1 MRKKSLWIFLA
12 VLIIVTTSAIFL
24 FLQSSSPEHSVK
36 QFFKSFKTQD
46 KESMRHVYTADILS
60 IAQNRLE
67 EAVASGIDA
76 SIEQDSTSA
85 EDLQKEQD
93 SVLAEDSPKE
103 QERASAEDL
112 QKEQERATAENLPK
126 TQDSATAGNL
136 PKKQD
141 SATAEDLPKGDL
153 SPNATNDQTEAD
165 KEGSAKERYDNKAKE
180 KYDSKA
186 IVSEAQKKILD
197 FEYDIKSSEVSGNQA
212 SVVVEIT
219 SYELGNAYREWYLES
234 KQIKFSG
241 EGSSGRKNIALR
253 LNLLEQKFKESTKTY
268 KSVFEIKLTKKH
280 GDWLISDMGD
290 SYEFLRAVSGAFIYS

>member
-12 VLIIVTTSAIFL
+12 ILIIVTTSAIFL
-24 FLQSSSPEHSVK
+24 FLQSSTPEHSVK

-60 IAQNRLE
+60 IAQNSLE
-67 EAVASGIDA
+67 AAVASGIDA

-85 EDLQKEQD
+85 EDL
-93 SVLAEDSPKE
+93 PKE
-103 QERASAEDL
+103 QERATAEDL
-112 QKEQERATAENLPK
+112 QKEQERTSAEDLPK
-126 TQDSATAGNL
+126 TQY
-136 PKKQD
+136 

-153 SPNATNDQTEAD
+153 SPNATNDQTEAS
-165 KEGSAKERYDNKAKE
+165 KESSAKEKHDNKAKG

-212 SVVVEIT
+212 NVVVEII
-219 SYELGNAYREWYLES
+219 SYELGNAYKEWYLES
-234 KQIKFSG
+234 KQIKFSD
-241 EGSSGRKNIALR
+241 EGSSGRKNIDLR
-253 LNLLEQKFKESTKTY
+253 LNLLEQKFKESPKTY
-268 KSVFEIKLTKKH
+268 KSVFEVKLTKKH
-280 GDWLISDMGD
+280 GDWMISDVGD

>member
-12 VLIIVTTSAIFL
+12 VLIIVAASAIFL
-24 FLQSSSPEHSVK
+24 FLQSSTPEHSVK

-60 IAQNRLE
+60 IAQNSLE
-67 EAVASGIDA
+67 AAVASGIDA
-76 SIEQDSTSA
+76 SIEQ
-85 EDLQKEQD
+85 
-93 SVLAEDSPKE
+93 
-103 QERASAEDL
+103 
-112 QKEQERATAENLPK
+112 ERATAE
-126 TQDSATAGNL
+126 
-136 PKKQD
+136 
-141 SATAEDLPKGDL
+141 
-153 SPNATNDQTEAD
+153 
-165 KEGSAKERYDNKAKE
+165 EG

-219 SYELGNAYREWYLES
+219 SYELGDAYREWYLES

-241 EGSSGRKNIALR
+241 EGSSGRKNVTLR

-280 GDWLISDMGD
+280 GDWMISDMGD

>member
-1 MRKKSLWIFLA
+1 MRKKSLWIFLT
-12 VLIIVTTSAIFL
+12 VLIIVAVSAIFL
-24 FLQSSSPEHSVK
+24 FLQSSIPEHSVK

-76 SIEQDSTSA
+76 AIEQES
-85 EDLQKEQD
+85 
-93 SVLAEDSPKE
+93 
-103 QERASAEDL
+103 ASA
-112 QKEQERATAENLPK
+112 R
-126 TQDSATAGNL
+126 
-136 PKKQD
+136 
-141 SATAEDLPKGDL
+141 
-153 SPNATNDQTEAD
+153 
-165 KEGSAKERYDNKAKE
+165 

-280 GDWLISDMGD
+280 GDWMISDMGD

>member
-12 VLIIVTTSAIFL
+12 VLIIVIASAIFL

-60 IAQNRLE
+60 ITQNSLE

-76 SIEQDSTSA
+76 SIEQA
-85 EDLQKEQD
+85 
-93 SVLAEDSPKE
+93 SV
-103 QERASAEDL
+103 SAEDL
-112 QKEQERATAENLPK
+112 QKEQERATAE
-126 TQDSATAGNL
+126 DL
-136 PKKQD
+136 PKKQA
-141 SATAEDLPKGDL
+141 SATVENLPKGDL
-153 SPNATNDQTEAD
+153 PSNATNDQTEAD
-165 KEGSAKERYDNKAKE
+165 QEKESPAREKYDKKANE

-186 IVSEAQKKILD
+186 IVSEAEKKFFD
-197 FEYDIKSSEVSGNQA
+197 FEYDIKSSEVSGNRA

-219 SYELGNAYREWYLES
+219 SYDLGKAYREWYLES

-253 LNLLEQKFKESTKTY
+253 LNLLEQKFKESTKTC

-280 GDWLISDMGD
+280 GDWMISDMGD

>member
-1 MRKKSLWIFLA
+1 MKKKSLWIFLA
-12 VLIIVTTSAIFL
+12 VLIIVAVSVIFL
-24 FLQSSSPEHSVK
+24 FFQSSTPEHSVK
-36 QFFKSFKTQD
+36 QFFKNFKTQD

-60 IAQNRLE
+60 IAQNSLE
-67 EAVASGIDA
+67 AAVASGIDA
-76 SIEQDSTSA
+76 SIEQASVSA
-85 EDLQKEQD
+85 EDL
-93 SVLAEDSPKE
+93 PKA
-103 QERASAEDL
+103 QER
-112 QKEQERATAENLPK
+112 
-126 TQDSATAGNL
+126 
-136 PKKQD
+136 
-141 SATAEDLPKGDL
+141 ATAEDLPKGNL
-153 SPNATNDQTEAD
+153 SPNVANDQTEAS
-165 KEGSAKERYDNKAKE
+165 KESSANERCDNKAKE

-280 GDWLISDMGD
+280 GDWMISDMGD

>member
-12 VLIIVTTSAIFL
+12 ALIIVVVSAIFL
-24 FLQSSSPEHSVK
+24 FLQSSTPEHSVK

-60 IAQNRLE
+60 IAQNSLE
-67 EAVASGIDA
+67 AAVASGIDA
-76 SIEQDSTSA
+76 SIEQ
-85 EDLQKEQD
+85 
-93 SVLAEDSPKE
+93 
-103 QERASAEDL
+103 ER
-112 QKEQERATAENLPK
+112 
-126 TQDSATAGNL
+126 
-136 PKKQD
+136 
-141 SATAEDLPKGDL
+141 ATAEDLPKMQDSTSVEDLPKEDL
-153 SPNATNDQTEAD
+153 SPNVTNDQTEAS
-165 KEGSAKERYDNKAKE
+165 KESSAKERCDNKAKE

-280 GDWLISDMGD
+280 GDWMISDMGD

>member
-1 MRKKSLWIFLA
+1 MRKKSLWVFLA
-12 VLIIVTTSAIFL
+12 ALIIVVASAIFL

-60 IAQNRLE
+60 IAQNSLE
-67 EAVASGIDA
+67 AAVASGIDA

-85 EDLQKEQD
+85 EDL
-93 SVLAEDSPKE
+93 PKE
-103 QERASAEDL
+103 QERATAEDLQKEQGHASVEDL

-126 TQDSATAGNL
+126 EQERASE
-136 PKKQD
+136 
-141 SATAEDLPKGDL
+141 EDLPKEQELASEEDLPKEDL
-153 SPNATNDQTEAD
+153 SPNATNDQTEAS
-165 KEGSAKERYDNKAKE
+165 KERSAKEKHDNKAKE

-197 FEYDIKSSEVSGNQA
+197 FEYDIKSSEISGNQA
-212 SVVVEIT
+212 NVVVEIT
-219 SYELGNAYREWYLES
+219 SYELGKAYREWYLES
-234 KQIKFSG
+234 RQIKFSD
-241 EGSSGRKNIALR
+241 EGSSGRKNIDLR

-268 KSVFEIKLTKKH
+268 KSVFEIKLIKKH

>member
-12 VLIIVTTSAIFL
+12 ILIIVAASAIFL

-60 IAQNRLE
+60 IAQNSLE
-67 EAVASGIDA
+67 AAVASGIDA

-85 EDLQKEQD
+85 EDL
-93 SVLAEDSPKE
+93 
-103 QERASAEDL
+103 
-112 QKEQERATAENLPK
+112 
-126 TQDSATAGNL
+126 
-136 PKKQD
+136 
-141 SATAEDLPKGDL
+141 PKGDL
-153 SPNATNDQTEAD
+153 SPNATNDQTEAS
-165 KEGSAKERYDNKAKE
+165 KERSAKEKHDNKAKE

-212 SVVVEIT
+212 NVVVEIT
-219 SYELGNAYREWYLES
+219 SYELGNAYKEWYLES
-234 KQIKFSG
+234 KQINFSG
-241 EGSSGRKNIALR
+241 EGSSGRKNIDLR

-268 KSVFEIKLTKKH
+268 KSVFEIKLIKKH
-280 GDWLISDMGD
+280 GDWMISDMRD
-290 SYEFLRAVSGAFIYS
+290 SYEFLRAVSGSFIYS

>member
-12 VLIIVTTSAIFL
+12 VLIIVAASAIFL

-36 QFFKSFKTQD
+36 QFFKSVKTQD

-60 IAQNRLE
+60 IAQNSLE
-67 EAVASGIDA
+67 AAVASGIDA
-76 SIEQDSTSA
+76 SIEQASVSA
-85 EDLQKEQD
+85 EDL
-93 SVLAEDSPKE
+93 PK
-103 QERASAEDL
+103 A
-112 QKEQERATAENLPK
+112 QERATAE
-126 TQDSATAGNL
+126 NL

-141 SATAEDLPKGDL
+141 SATAEDLPKEQERATAEDLPKGNL
-153 SPNATNDQTEAD
+153 SPNVANDQTEAS
-165 KEGSAKERYDNKAKE
+165 KESSAKERCDNKAKE

-197 FEYDIKSSEVSGNQA
+197 FEYEIKSSEVSGNQA

-280 GDWLISDMGD
+280 GDWMISDMGD

>member
-12 VLIIVTTSAIFL
+12 ILIIVAASAIFL

-36 QFFKSFKTQD
+36 QFFKNFKTQD

-60 IAQNRLE
+60 IAQNSLE
-67 EAVASGIDA
+67 AAVASGIDA
-76 SIEQDSTSA
+76 SIEQDSTS
-85 EDLQKEQD
+85 E
-93 SVLAEDSPKE
+93 
-103 QERASAEDL
+103 
-112 QKEQERATAENLPK
+112 
-126 TQDSATAGNL
+126 
-136 PKKQD
+136 
-141 SATAEDLPKGDL
+141 EDLPKGDL
-153 SPNATNDQTEAD
+153 SPNATNDHTEAS
-165 KEGSAKERYDNKAKE
+165 KERFAKEKHDNKAKE

-212 SVVVEIT
+212 SVVVEII

-234 KQIKFSG
+234 RQIKFSD

-268 KSVFEIKLTKKH
+268 KSVFEIKLIKKH

>member
-1 MRKKSLWIFLA
+1 MRKKSLWIFLV
-12 VLIIVTTSAIFL
+12 VLIIVAASAVFL
-24 FLQSSSPEHSVK
+24 FLQSSTPEHSVK

-60 IAQNRLE
+60 IAQNSLE
-67 EAVASGIDA
+67 TTVANGIDA
-76 SIEQDSTSA
+76 SIEQASI
-85 EDLQKEQD
+85 
-93 SVLAEDSPKE
+93 
-103 QERASAEDL
+103 SAEDL

-126 TQDSATAGNL
+126 KQDSATAEDLPKKQASATAENLPKEQERASAGNL

-280 GDWLISDMGD
+280 GDGLISDMGD

>member
-1 MRKKSLWIFLA
+1 MKKKSLWIFLA
-12 VLIIVTTSAIFL
+12 VLIIVAVSAIFL
-24 FLQSSSPEHSVK
+24 FFQSSTPEHSVK

-67 EAVASGIDA
+67 VAVASGIDA
-76 SIEQDSTSA
+76 SIE
-85 EDLQKEQD
+85 
-93 SVLAEDSPKE
+93 
-103 QERASAEDL
+103 
-112 QKEQERATAENLPK
+112 
-126 TQDSATAGNL
+126 
-136 PKKQD
+136 QD

-197 FEYDIKSSEVSGNQA
+197 FEYDIKSSEVSGNQT

>member
-1 MRKKSLWIFLA
+1 MRTKSLWIFLA
-12 VLIIVTTSAIFL
+12 VLIIVAASAIFL

-36 QFFKSFKTQD
+36 QFFKNFKVQD

-60 IAQNRLE
+60 IAQNSLE
-67 EAVASGIDA
+67 AAVASGIDG
-76 SIEQDSTSA
+76 SIEQA
-85 EDLQKEQD
+85 
-93 SVLAEDSPKE
+93 SV
-103 QERASAEDL
+103 SAEDL
-112 QKEQERATAENLPK
+112 QKEQERATAGNLPK
-126 TQDSATAGNL
+126 T
-136 PKKQD
+136 QD

-153 SPNATNDQTEAD
+153 SPNATNDQTEAS
-165 KEGSAKERYDNKAKE
+165 KESSAKERCDNKAKE

-219 SYELGNAYREWYLES
+219 SYELGKAYREWYLES

-280 GDWLISDMGD
+280 GDWIVSDMGD
-290 SYEFLRAVSGAFIYS
+290 SYEFLRVVSGAFIYS

>member
-12 VLIIVTTSAIFL
+12 VLIIVAVSVIFL
-24 FLQSSSPEHSVK
+24 FFQSSTPEHSVK
-36 QFFKSFKTQD
+36 QFFKNFKTQD

-60 IAQNRLE
+60 IAQNSLE
-67 EAVASGIDA
+67 AAVASGIDA
-76 SIEQDSTSA
+76 SIEQASVSA
-85 EDLQKEQD
+85 
-93 SVLAEDSPKE
+93 
-103 QERASAEDL
+103 
-112 QKEQERATAENLPK
+112 
-126 TQDSATAGNL
+126 
-136 PKKQD
+136 
-141 SATAEDLPKGDL
+141 
-153 SPNATNDQTEAD
+153 
-165 KEGSAKERYDNKAKE
+165 AKE
-180 KYDSKA
+180 KYDSEA
-186 IVSEAQKKILD
+186 IVNEAQKKILD
-197 FEYDIKSSEVSGNQA
+197 FEYEIKSSEVSGNQA

-280 GDWLISDMGD
+280 GDWMISDMGD

>member
-12 VLIIVTTSAIFL
+12 ILIIVTTSAIFL

-60 IAQNRLE
+60 IAQNSLE
-67 EAVASGIDA
+67 AAVASGIDA
-76 SIEQDSTSA
+76 SIEQ
-85 EDLQKEQD
+85 
-93 SVLAEDSPKE
+93 
-103 QERASAEDL
+103 
-112 QKEQERATAENLPK
+112 ERATA
-126 TQDSATAGNL
+126 
-136 PKKQD
+136 
-141 SATAEDLPKGDL
+141 
-153 SPNATNDQTEAD
+153 
-165 KEGSAKERYDNKAKE
+165 R
-180 KYDSKA
+180 KYDSTA

-280 GDWLISDMGD
+280 GDWMISDMGD

>member
-1 MRKKSLWIFLA
+1 MKKKSLWIFLA
-12 VLIIVTTSAIFL
+12 VLIIVAVSAIFL
-24 FLQSSSPEHSVK
+24 FFQSSTPEHSVK

-60 IAQNRLE
+60 IAQNSLE
-67 EAVASGIDA
+67 AAVASGIDA
-76 SIEQDSTSA
+76 AIEQ
-85 EDLQKEQD
+85 E
-93 SVLAEDSPKE
+93 SVS
-103 QERASAEDL
+103 
-112 QKEQERATAENLPK
+112 AENLPK
-126 TQDSATAGNL
+126 TQDSATAEDL
-136 PKKQD
+136 QKEQERT
-141 SATAEDLPKGDL
+141 SAEDLPKEDL
-153 SPNATNDQTEAD
+153 SPNVTNDQTEAS
-165 KEGSAKERYDNKAKE
+165 KESSAKERCDNKAKE
-180 KYDSKA
+180 KYDSTA

-197 FEYDIKSSEVSGNQA
+197 FKYDIKSSKVSGNQA

-219 SYELGNAYREWYLES
+219 AYELGSAYREWYLES

-280 GDWLISDMGD
+280 GDWMISDMGD

>member
-1 MRKKSLWIFLA
+1 MRKKSLWIFLT
-12 VLIIVTTSAIFL
+12 VLIIVAASAIFL
-24 FLQSSSPEHSVK
+24 FLQSSTPEHSVK

-67 EAVASGIDA
+67 AAVASGIDA
-76 SIEQDSTSA
+76 SIEQAGVSA
-85 EDLQKEQD
+85 EDLPKKQN
-93 SVLAEDSPKE
+93 SATAENLPK
-103 QERASAEDL
+103 
-112 QKEQERATAENLPK
+112 KQERATAENLPK
-126 TQDSATAGNL
+126 KQERATAENL
-136 PKKQD
+136 PK
-141 SATAEDLPKGDL
+141 GNL
-153 SPNATNDQTEAD
+153 SPNVANDQTEAS
-165 KEGSAKERYDNKAKE
+165 KESSAKERCDNKAKE

-197 FEYDIKSSEVSGNQA
+197 FEYEIKSSEVSGNQA

-280 GDWLISDMGD
+280 GDWMISDMGD

>member
-1 MRKKSLWIFLA
+1 MDFLA
-12 VLIIVTTSAIFL
+12 ALIIVAVSAIFL
-24 FLQSSSPEHSVK
+24 FLQSSTPEHSVK
-36 QFFKSFKTQD
+36 QFFKSFKAQD

-60 IAQNRLE
+60 IAQNSLE
-67 EAVASGIDA
+67 AAVASGIDA
-76 SIEQDSTSA
+76 SVEQ
-85 EDLQKEQD
+85 
-93 SVLAEDSPKE
+93 
-103 QERASAEDL
+103 ASASTEDL
-112 QKEQERATAENLPK
+112 QKEQERT
-126 TQDSATAGNL
+126 S
-136 PKKQD
+136 
-141 SATAEDLPKGDL
+141 AEDLPKDDL
-153 SPNATNDQTEAD
+153 PSNATNDQTEAG
-165 KEGSAKERYDNKAKE
+165 KESSAKERYDNKAKE

-186 IVSEAQKKILD
+186 IVTEAQKKILD

-219 SYELGNAYREWYLES
+219 SYELGDAYREWYLES

-280 GDWLISDMGD
+280 GDWMISDMGD

>member
-1 MRKKSLWIFLA
+1 MKKKSLWIFLA
-12 VLIIVTTSAIFL
+12 VLIIVAASAVFL

-36 QFFKSFKTQD
+36 HFFKSFKAQD

-60 IAQNRLE
+60 LTQNRLE
-67 EAVASGIDA
+67 AAVASGIDA
-76 SIEQDSTSA
+76 SIEQSS
-85 EDLQKEQD
+85 
-93 SVLAEDSPKE
+93 
-103 QERASAEDL
+103 
-112 QKEQERATAENLPK
+112 ATAE
-126 TQDSATAGNL
+126 NL

-141 SATAEDLPKGDL
+141 SASADDLPKEREHASAEDLPKENL
-153 SPNATNDQTEAD
+153 SSNAPNDQTEAD
-165 KEGSAKERYDNKAKE
+165 QEKESSAMEKHDNKANE
-180 KYDSKA
+180 KYDSKD
-186 IVSEAQKKILD
+186 IVSEAQKKIFD

-219 SYELGNAYREWYLES
+219 SYELGKAYREWYLES

-241 EGSSGRKNIALR
+241 EGSSGRKNGRKNIALR

-280 GDWLISDMGD
+280 GDWIVSDMGD

>member
-1 MRKKSLWIFLA
+1 MKKKSLWIFLA
-12 VLIIVTTSAIFL
+12 ALIIVAASAIFL

-60 IAQNRLE
+60 IAQNSLE
-67 EAVASGIDA
+67 AAVASGIDA
-76 SIEQDSTSA
+76 SIEQDS
-85 EDLQKEQD
+85 
-93 SVLAEDSPKE
+93 
-103 QERASAEDL
+103 
-112 QKEQERATAENLPK
+112 ATAENLPK
-126 TQDSATAGNL
+126 D
-136 PKKQD
+136 
-141 SATAEDLPKGDL
+141 DLP
-153 SPNATNDQTEAD
+153 SNVTNDQTEAS
-165 KEGSAKERYDNKAKE
+165 KESSAKERYDNKAKE

-280 GDWLISDMGD
+280 GDWMISDMGD

>member
-12 VLIIVTTSAIFL
+12 ALIIVVALAIFL
-24 FLQSSSPEHSVK
+24 FFQSSSPEHSVK

-67 EAVASGIDA
+67 EAVASGIDV
-76 SIEQDSTSA
+76 SIEQERTSA
-85 EDLQKEQD
+85 GNLPKTQD
-93 SVLAEDSPKE
+93 SI
-103 QERASAEDL
+103 SAEDL
-112 QKEQERATAENLPK
+112 QKEQERATAEDLPK
-126 TQDSATAGNL
+126 EQERATE
-136 PKKQD
+136 
-141 SATAEDLPKGDL
+141 EDLPKEDL
-153 SPNATNDQTEAD
+153 SPNATNDQTEAS
-165 KEGSAKERYDNKAKE
+165 KERSAKEKHDNKAKE

-212 SVVVEIT
+212 SVVVEII

-234 KQIKFSG
+234 RQIKFSD
-241 EGSSGRKNIALR
+241 EGSSGRKNIDLR

-268 KSVFEIKLTKKH
+268 KSVFEIKLIKKH

>member
-12 VLIIVTTSAIFL
+12 ILIIVAASAIFL

-85 EDLQKEQD
+85 ENL
-93 SVLAEDSPKE
+93 PKE
-103 QERASAEDL
+103 QERATAEDLPKRQEGATAEDLQKEQEHASVEDL

-126 TQDSATAGNL
+126 EQERVS
-136 PKKQD
+136 
-141 SATAEDLPKGDL
+141 AEDLPKGDL
-153 SPNATNDQTEAD
+153 SPNATNDQTEAS
-165 KEGSAKERYDNKAKE
+165 KERSAKEKHDNKAKE

-197 FEYDIKSSEVSGNQA
+197 FEYDIKSSEVSGSQA

-219 SYELGNAYREWYLES
+219 SYELGKAYREWYLES
-234 KQIKFSG
+234 RQIKFSG

-268 KSVFEIKLTKKH
+268 KGVFEIKLTKKH
-280 GDWLISDMGD
+280 GDWMISDMGD

>member
-1 MRKKSLWIFLA
+1 MKKKTLWIFLVA
-12 VLIIVTTSAIFL
+12 LIIVAASAIFL

-36 QFFKSFKTQD
+36 QFFKSFKAQD

-60 IAQNRLE
+60 IAQNSLE
-67 EAVASGIDA
+67 TAVASGIDA
-76 SIEQDSTSA
+76 SIEQDSATA
-85 EDLQKEQD
+85 EDLPKTQD
-93 SVLAEDSPKE
+93 SAT
-103 QERASAEDL
+103 AEDL
-112 QKEQERATAENLPK
+112 QKEQERAMAEDLQK
-126 TQDSATAGNL
+126 EQELASE
-136 PKKQD
+136 
-141 SATAEDLPKGDL
+141 EDLPKEDL
-153 SPNATNDQTEAD
+153 SPNVTNDQTEAS
-165 KEGSAKERYDNKAKE
+165 KERSAKEKHDNKAKE

-212 SVVVEIT
+212 NVVVEIT

-234 KQIKFSG
+234 RQIKFSD
-241 EGSSGRKNIALR
+241 EGSSGRKNIDLR

-268 KSVFEIKLTKKH
+268 KSVFEIKLIKRH

>member
-12 VLIIVTTSAIFL
+12 VLIIVAASAIFL
-24 FLQSSSPEHSVK
+24 FLQSSTPEHSVK

-60 IAQNRLE
+60 IAQNSLE
-67 EAVASGIDA
+67 AAVASGIDA
-76 SIEQDSTSA
+76 SIEQASVSA
-85 EDLQKEQD
+85 E
-93 SVLAEDSPKE
+93 
-103 QERASAEDL
+103 
-112 QKEQERATAENLPK
+112 
-126 TQDSATAGNL
+126 
-136 PKKQD
+136 
-141 SATAEDLPKGDL
+141 
-153 SPNATNDQTEAD
+153 
-165 KEGSAKERYDNKAKE
+165 EG

-241 EGSSGRKNIALR
+241 EGSSGRKNVTLR

-280 GDWLISDMGD
+280 GDWMISDMGD

>member
-12 VLIIVTTSAIFL
+12 ALIIVAASAIFL
-24 FLQSSSPEHSVK
+24 FFQSSTPEHSVK
-36 QFFKSFKTQD
+36 QFFKSFKAQD

-85 EDLQKEQD
+85 EDL
-93 SVLAEDSPKE
+93 P
-103 QERASAEDL
+103 
-112 QKEQERATAENLPK
+112 KEQERATAENLPK
-126 TQDSATAGNL
+126 TQDSATEEDLQKEQERATAENL
-136 PKKQD
+136 PKEQEHA
-141 SATAEDLPKGDL
+141 SAEDLPKGDL
-153 SPNATNDQTEAD
+153 SPNATNDQTEAS
-165 KEGSAKERYDNKAKE
+165 KERSAKEKHDNKAKE

-219 SYELGNAYREWYLES
+219 SYELGNAYKEWYLES
-234 KQIKFSG
+234 KQINFSG

-268 KSVFEIKLTKKH
+268 KSVLEIKLIKKH

>member
-12 VLIIVTTSAIFL
+12 ALIIVVVSAIFL
-24 FLQSSSPEHSVK
+24 FFQSSTPEHSVK

-60 IAQNRLE
+60 IAQNSLE
-67 EAVASGIDA
+67 AAVASGIDA
-76 SIEQDSTSA
+76 SIEQES
-85 EDLQKEQD
+85 
-93 SVLAEDSPKE
+93 
-103 QERASAEDL
+103 ASAE
-112 QKEQERATAENLPK
+112 ALPK
-126 TQDSATAGNL
+126 
-136 PKKQD
+136 
-141 SATAEDLPKGDL
+141 EDL
-153 SPNATNDQTEAD
+153 SPNVTNDQTEAS
-165 KEGSAKERYDNKAKE
+165 KESSAKERCDNKAKE

-219 SYELGNAYREWYLES
+219 SYELGSAYREWYLES

-280 GDWLISDMGD
+280 GDWMISDMGD

>member
-1 MRKKSLWIFLA
+1 MKKKSLWIFLA
-12 VLIIVTTSAIFL
+12 VLIIVAVSVIFL
-24 FLQSSSPEHSVK
+24 FFQSSTPEHSVK
-36 QFFKSFKTQD
+36 QFFKNFKTQD

-60 IAQNRLE
+60 IAQNSLE
-67 EAVASGIDA
+67 AAVASGIDA
-76 SIEQDSTSA
+76 SIEQASVSA
-85 EDLQKEQD
+85 EDL
-93 SVLAEDSPKE
+93 PK
-103 QERASAEDL
+103 A
-112 QKEQERATAENLPK
+112 QERATAE
-126 TQDSATAGNL
+126 NL

-141 SATAEDLPKGDL
+141 SATAEDLPKEQERATAEDLPKGNL
-153 SPNATNDQTEAD
+153 SPNVANDQTEAS
-165 KEGSAKERYDNKAKE
+165 KESSAKERCDNKAKE

-280 GDWLISDMGD
+280 GDWMISDMGD

>member
-12 VLIIVTTSAIFL
+12 ILIIVTTSAIFL

-85 EDLQKEQD
+85 EDL
-93 SVLAEDSPKE
+93 PKE
-103 QERASAEDL
+103 QERATAEDL
-112 QKEQERATAENLPK
+112 PKEQEHATAEDLPKEQERATAENLPK
-126 TQDSATAGNL
+126 EQELASE
-136 PKKQD
+136 
-141 SATAEDLPKGDL
+141 EDLPKEDL
-153 SPNATNDQTEAD
+153 SPNATNDQTEAS
-165 KEGSAKERYDNKAKE
+165 KERSAKEKHDNKAKE

-219 SYELGNAYREWYLES
+219 SYELGKAYREWYLES
-234 KQIKFSG
+234 RQIKFSG
-241 EGSSGRKNIALR
+241 EGSSGRKNIDLR
-253 LNLLEQKFKESTKTY
+253 LKLLEQKFKESTKTY
-268 KSVFEIKLTKKH
+268 KSVFEIKLIKKH